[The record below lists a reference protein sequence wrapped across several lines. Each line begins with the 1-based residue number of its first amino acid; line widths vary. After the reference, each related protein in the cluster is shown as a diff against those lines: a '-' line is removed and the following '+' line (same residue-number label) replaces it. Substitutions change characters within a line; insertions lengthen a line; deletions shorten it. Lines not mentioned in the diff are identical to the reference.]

1 MLVHTD
7 ADAKSAVAPLGTILA
22 DVDKQLKGLKN
33 VWSQRLA
40 ENPASFGTVEVEVHQ
55 TMQQV
60 ADQIVAG
67 LLAHVGQQTSLG
79 DACKKSR

>member
-1 MLVHTD
+1 MLVRTD
-7 ADAKSAVAPLGTILA
+7 STVPVPSLAAILA
-22 DVDKQLKGLKN
+22 DVDKQLKDRKD
-33 VWSQRLA
+33 VWAQRLD
-40 ENPASFGTVEVEVHQ
+40 ENPASFGTVEVDVHQ

-67 LLAHVGQQTSLG
+67 LLAQLGLRASLE

>member
-1 MLVHTD
+1 MLAHTD
-7 ADAKSAVAPLGTILA
+7 ADAKSAVAPLATILA

-33 VWSQRLA
+33 VWSQRLEA
-40 ENPASFGTVEVEVHQ
+40 NPASFGTVEVEVHQ

-67 LLAHVGQQTSLG
+67 LLAHVGQQASLE